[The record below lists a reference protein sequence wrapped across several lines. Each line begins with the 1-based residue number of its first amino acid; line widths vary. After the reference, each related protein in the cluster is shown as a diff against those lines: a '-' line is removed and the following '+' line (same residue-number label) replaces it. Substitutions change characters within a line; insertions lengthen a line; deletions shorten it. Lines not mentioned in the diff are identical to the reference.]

1 MATINSLTSTSS
13 SSAYGVT
20 SKGIG
25 GLASGLDTDEIIK
38 GMTIGTRAKIAKQ
51 LQSKQLLSWQTDA
64 YRNVSNKLIDFSKKY
79 TSYTSSTNL
88 LSSSFYTKTD
98 ITATGTNASK
108 VSVSGSS
115 TMTDSISIL
124 SATRASVGGAV
135 SSGSASAQV
144 LSGDVVDFAGTS
156 VSSISGSTMSFKY
169 NGQDY
174 SVAFD
179 GTKYADNAEFVAA
192 VNAKLAEIDVVDGG
206 GKKLSDVIDFSLASD
221 KISVNAKEDGANF
234 EISEFS
240 SALKAAT
247 GFDASQFTDGK
258 LTVSFGTAA
267 EGQNATGALTTS
279 KSFADILAGKNISFS
294 LNSTARGISF
304 TKEELEAAN
313 DAQKL
318 ADLFQSKLDSAF
330 GKDSVK
336 ATVSAGGALEF
347 RTSNSGSVLK
357 VSDIHA
363 DAQGVLGLAK
373 GDSNRL
379 DLNAAITLPADPTV
393 LSFGGPSIDLDSV
406 TTTAGLIEAINSSN
420 SNVTVSYIESLDR
433 FEFKTDETSNVSMSG
448 NVAEKFFGV
457 ASGGL
462 LDIKASTKAQLT
474 IQYGDGNNITLESSN
489 NTFNIDG
496 LTVNVNETFAAGDA
510 VRLSAQTDTDKVFNA
525 IKDMVKDYNDMV
537 DLVNNEY
544 STKRN
549 RSYPPLTD
557 EQKEEMTESEIK
569 VWEEK
574 AKTGMLFGNS
584 DMSALSRELRTAF
597 FSSGENMA
605 ALNEIGITS
614 SSNWKDNGKIVIDED
629 KLKKAIEEDP
639 ANIKEQFSDGVMT
652 RLKGI
657 TDKYAKTEGSTKG
670 ILIEKAG
677 NIAAPLSLTKN
688 TLLDSMNSIDKTV
701 SNLKRTLSAEQN
713 RYYKQ
718 FSNLETVI
726 SNLNMQSGWLAQQFG

>member
-115 TMTDSISIL
+115 TITDSISIL

-221 KISVNAKEDGANF
+221 KISVNAKEDGASF

-258 LTVSFGTAA
+258 LTVSFGTAT

-313 DAQKL
+313 DAKKL

-357 VSDIHA
+357 ISDIHA

-379 DLNAAITLPADPTV
+379 DLNAAITLPAN
-393 LSFGGPSIDLDSV
+393 PSIGGVSINPESV
-406 TTTAGLIEAINSSN
+406 TTTAELIAAINNSN

-433 FEFKTDETSNVSMSG
+433 FEFKTDGTSDVVMSG

-457 ASGGL
+457 ASGGSL
-462 LDIKASTKAQLT
+462 NIKASTKAQLT

-574 AKTGMLFGNS
+574 AKTGMLFGDS